1 MATSRQKFAIAVQA
15 VANSASIV
23 YNISTKSKVRFNRL
37 VTIDVNAEKSTRLDN
52 VPETA
57 CEIRILHAGTKLV
70 MAVTSTPYQYQD
82 TAEYNEL
89 FAHSTDLIDR
99 LDMHKPNVLRFMQL
113 GGEGLVPNLLPAFGF
128 ESVDG
133 LGETWLVT
141 PGLDILHKNKLLP
154 PTEMQKKHLVT
165 IAQVT
170 RMSSSRVEV
179 PINVKYA
186 KH

>member
-15 VANSASIV
+15 VANSASII
-23 YNISTKSKVRFNRL
+23 YNISAKSKILFNRL
-37 VTIDVNAEKSTRLDN
+37 VTVDIDNKKAERLDKA
-52 VPETA
+52 PENA
-57 CEIRILHAGTKLV
+57 CEIRILHTGTKLV
-70 MAVTSTPYQYQD
+70 MAVTSTPYQYQN
-82 TAEYNEL
+82 TAEYKAL
-89 FAHSTDLIDR
+89 FAHSPELLDR
-99 LDMHKPNVLRFMQL
+99 LDVHKPNVLRFMQL
-113 GGEGLVPNLLPAFGF
+113 GGEGLIPNLLPSFGF
-128 ESVDG
+128 ESLDG
-133 LGETWLVT
+133 QGETWIVT

-170 RMSSSRVEV
+170 RMSSSRIEV